1 MPDIQLISIVLG
13 LFVGLILAL
22 TGAGGSILAIPLLI
36 FGVNLSLNEAAPI
49 ALLAIMSAATIASI
63 QGLIKGNVRY
73 KSALLMSGFG
83 LAIAPVGVW
92 LAVRVPIHYLSVCLA
107 LIMLYIAWRMW
118 HQAAIQKIF
127 DVTLLNKPVAP
138 CEINPAT
145 SKLFWTANCTKRLM
159 FTGAI
164 AGLFSGMLG
173 VGGGFVIVPSL
184 RKVSNFDVQTTIA
197 TSLAVIA
204 IVSAGSV
211 AIHLHQGGMNWQVAI
226 PFVLSSMLS
235 MFVFRL
241 VSHRVTEKFSQRS
254 FAVLAVIAA
263 ILMLIKA
270 YPMG

>member
-1 MPDIQLISIVLG
+1 MLEVQLISIGLG

-22 TGAGGSILAIPLLI
+22 TGAGGAILAIPLLV

-83 LAIAPVGVW
+83 LAIAPIGVW
-92 LAVRVPIHYLSVCLA
+92 LATRVPIHYLSVCLA
-107 LIMLYIAWRMW
+107 SIMLYIAWRMW
-118 HQAAIQKIF
+118 HQAGSQTIF
-127 DVTLLNKPVAP
+127 DVTHRNKAVTP
-138 CEINPAT
+138 CEINPAN

-159 FTGAI
+159 LTGAM

-184 RKVSNFDVQTTIA
+184 RKVSNFDVQTIIA

-211 AIHLHQGGMNWQVAI
+211 AIHLHQSGLNWQVAI
-226 PFVLSSMLS
+226 PFVLSTMLS
-235 MFVFRL
+235 MFLFRL
-241 VSHRVTEKFSQRS
+241 VSHRVPEQLSQRS
-254 FAVLAVIAA
+254 FAMLAVIAA
-263 ILMLIKA
+263 ILMLTKA
-270 YPMG
+270 VQLA